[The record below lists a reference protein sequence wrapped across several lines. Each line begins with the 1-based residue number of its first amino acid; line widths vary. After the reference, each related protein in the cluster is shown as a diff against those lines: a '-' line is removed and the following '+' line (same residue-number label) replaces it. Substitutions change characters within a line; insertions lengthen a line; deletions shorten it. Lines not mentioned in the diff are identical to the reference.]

1 MIREAHPRR
10 RGDREAR
17 AKGALEGAEWAREI
31 YHGSK
36 NELRP
41 HTVRG
46 GVRARVRRLG
56 AQPRAGED
64 RTPRSDGRLE
74 GNGQTEA
81 RRQRCSRRP
90 RGEDTRLR
98 RFLSVLAEWTGRF
111 EAPMKAQGGQ
121 AREGR
126 T

>member
-1 MIREAHPRR
+1 MIRRPTLSEVRLVR
-10 RGDREAR
+10 QKE
-17 AKGALEGAEWAREI
+17 KSSLESAERAREI
-31 YHGSK
+31 YDGSK

-46 GVRARVRRLG
+46 GVRARRPG

-98 RFLSVLAEWTGRF
+98 RFLSALAEWTGRF